1 MIMMGN
7 QRLSLNTLMKADEVI
22 DHGPEVI
29 VAEPKTRIK
38 PKRPKT
44 YMCVLH
50 NDDYT
55 DGEALVDLISRYF
68 RHDEQTATQI
78 VMQAHQSGA
87 SPCGGPYAQDIA
99 DTKADLAMKAAEM
112 HPSIGGG
119 PAPLLISVEQVT

>member
-1 MIMMGN
+1 
-7 QRLSLNTLMKADEVI
+7 MKTDDI
-22 DHGPEVI
+22 IKGPEVAI
-29 VAEPKTRIK
+29 AEPKTRIK

-55 DGEALVDLISRYF
+55 DGEALVDLIAKYF
-68 RHDEQTATQI
+68 RHDHQTAMQI
-78 VMQAHQSGA
+78 VMLAHQDGSC
-87 SPCGGPYAQDIA
+87 PCGGPYPRDIA
-99 DTKADLAMKAAEM
+99 ETKADNAMKAAEM